1 MRIPAALTLWLQG
14 LRRRYKLA
22 VLLIAAWAPVSL
34 PRHSFMAAGIL
45 VIATG
50 LFLMATRSAPQPAAT
65 ESVRVGL
72 FDPHA

>member
-50 LFLMATRSAPQPAAT
+50 LFLMATRSEPPLGEI
-65 ESVRVGL
+65 ESVRAGSL
-72 FDPHA
+72 DAQF